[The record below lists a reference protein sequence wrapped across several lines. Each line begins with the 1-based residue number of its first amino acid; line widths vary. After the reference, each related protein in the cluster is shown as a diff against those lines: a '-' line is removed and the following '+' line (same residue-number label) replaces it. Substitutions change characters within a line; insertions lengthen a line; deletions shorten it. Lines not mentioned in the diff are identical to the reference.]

1 MDAEA
6 EDGGAPSP
14 RRGIRDLAVLA
25 ALVAAVH
32 LTLFPRLASL
42 DAYYHM
48 GHAAHYLEAGPFDAA
63 FPWATQSVIGAVGA
77 DLWWGF
83 HVVLIPFAVLGDP
96 AFGGVVAAVVL
107 TGILALTVY
116 RVLAGFGVAAPGIWT
131 ALFLVAVPNVLYRFS
146 MVRPHVVSLAA
157 ALVLLAALVR
167 ERHRVAGL
175 AAGLITWLHLSLFW
189 MAPGILCAWIVGT
202 MVEARGLRGLRG
214 RGRSVGAAA
223 GWVLLGSVAGWLL
236 RPNPMG
242 AADLAWIQIVELFA
256 EKGTEQPIPFA
267 VELRP
272 LPVGE
277 LVRTSWLFL
286 GVWTAALVSA
296 PFLLA
301 GRRRPTTA
309 PDHAAVTARRLAAVV
324 ALLCSVAF
332 LVLTLASARRAQV
345 EWVAFGFLA
354 IPLLYGLIEGADLR
368 RRLRLAGVA
377 LLLVHLPWAAWRHTL
392 NSRLVAFPPDLL
404 AGASVWLSA
413 NSAPGD
419 VVFHA
424 KWDNFGPLF
433 ARNRTNRYLSGM
445 DPIFFYRHDP
455 ERYWEYFFL
464 SADATTDYTCDAFPC
479 ASGVATGTHE
489 VIRDHFGA
497 RWVVVEPQRNPRL
510 TQWLHGAAGFRLGVD
525 TGRELV
531 FEVLDRASD
540 VDEPGGGD
548 PAPDGA
554 R

>member
-6 EDGGAPSP
+6 EDPGAPS
-14 RRGIRDLAVLA
+14 RRQGLRDLALLA

-42 DAYYHM
+42 DAFYHM
-48 GHAAHYLEAGPFDAA
+48 GHAAHYLDAGPFDAA

-83 HVVLIPFAVLGDP
+83 HVVLIPFALLGDP
-96 AFGGVVAAVVL
+96 ALGGAAAAVVL
-107 TGILALTVY
+107 TGVLALTVH
-116 RVLAGFGVAAPGIWT
+116 RILAAFAVAAPGIWT

-146 MVRPHVVSLAA
+146 MVRPHVLSLAA
-157 ALVLLAALVR
+157 ALVVLAALVR
-167 ERHRVAGL
+167 GRHRMAGV

-189 MAPGILCAWIVGT
+189 MAPGILCAWALASA
-202 MVEARGLRGLRG
+202 VEGRGLRG
-214 RGRSVGAAA
+214 RVRSVAAAA

-256 EKGTEQPIPFA
+256 EKSGEQPIPFA

-272 LPVGE
+272 LPARE

-301 GRRRPTTA
+301 RSRRTA
-309 PDHAAVTARRLAAVV
+309 PDPAEGHPAPRRLAVVV
-324 ALLCSVAF
+324 ALLCSLAF
-332 LVLTLASARRAQV
+332 LVLALASARRAQV

-354 IPLLYGLIEGADLR
+354 IPLLHGLIEGADLR

-377 LLLVHLPWAAWRHTL
+377 LLLVHLPWVAWRHTL

-404 AGASVWLSA
+404 AGASFWLAA

-455 ERYWEYFFL
+455 ERYWEFFFL
-464 SADATTDYTCDAFPC
+464 SADATTEYTCDAFPC

-489 VIRDHFGA
+489 AIRDHFGA

-510 TQWLHGAAGFRLGVD
+510 TQWLHGAEGFRLGVD

-531 FEVLDRASD
+531 FEVM
-540 VDEPGGGD
+540 EP
-548 PAPDGA
+548 A